1 MSLSR
6 EDRLAIAKMALEHL
20 AALETNNAH
29 HYTAVIARQAG
40 VSTES
45 ATFEQMFNVVFNSVV
60 AKVDVTNKPS
70 GVTS

>member
-29 HYTAVIARQAG
+29 NYTVAIARQAG
-40 VSTES
+40 KSLDEV
-45 ATFEQMFNVVFNSVV
+45 TFGQMFNAVFDSVV
-60 AKVDVTNKPS
+60 AKVDSTAA
-70 GVTS
+70 TIR

>member
-29 HYTAVIARQAG
+29 IYTAAISRQAG
-40 VSTES
+40 TTNDS
-45 ATFEQMFNVVFNSVV
+45 ATFEQMFNVVFDSVV
-60 AKVDVTNKPS
+60 AKVDSTAA
-70 GVTS
+70 TIR